1 MVQNHMA
8 AVCPWTKIT
17 VFLFAAV
24 QVVGAQEG
32 FVSLLCGGKSNIIEA
47 ETKLVWIP
55 DDNYTLYKGEIVL
68 YPSPVEGSQPKPIRQ
83 FSSDFKSCYNLT
95 TVKGDLYLIRGSF
108 IHGELYGRP
117 LFDVSIDA
125 TVICQVNTSVSA
137 LRNEVILTATENYV
151 TYCLIPKRHH
161 GAPFIS
167 QLELRPL
174 NRELYTSKDPQK
186 ILKMLTRIDL
196 GNNGSVSLRYPND
209 SFDRIWDGDPHP
221 ICGKSISS
229 KTNFSTSD
237 NKVPNQVLQTAKMG
251 SCGKRL
257 ELLIDNENQEAKD
270 YLVIL
275 YFREVDDKVQVG
287 ERVFDIHVNGELMHS
302 HVDILA
308 NGTEQYKLLNFE
320 VHAVGG
326 LNISLE
332 GTSKLS
338 PICNAYE
345 AYEIITKKAGTAE
358 SDVSALVILRDAL
371 LESNPKLL
379 ALQSW
384 SGDPCLPILENGQST
399 SWVGVTCK
407 SDQGRQIVTELDL
420 SCKNL
425 QGQMPSSIN
434 NLVNL
439 EKLNISDNKLEG
451 SMPELPNLT
460 RLTSFDIRWNNF
472 KGNFPIS
479 IIRLANLTD
488 FRLIGCNP
496 QLNTSIPEGC
506 LKCNYSDKGCEG
518 NSGQKNTQTVVIGGF
533 VGGSVFLL
541 VTVGVMFS
549 CFYRRR
555 KMVDANETPNYKE
568 NSIKSFN
575 IEIFT
580 LKGLASATNNYQ
592 IKIGEG
598 GFGVVYRGT
607 LADGQEVA
615 VKVRST
621 TSIQGMR
628 EFETELNLLSKIRH
642 ENLVPLLGYCP
653 EKDQQIL
660 VYPFMSNGSLQDRLY
675 GEAAKRKPLDWQ
687 TRISIALGAARG
699 LHFLHTSGERC
710 IIHRDIK
717 SSNILLD
724 QSMVAKVADFG
735 FSKYAPQDG
744 DNNVSL
750 EVRGTA
756 GYLDPEYY
764 SSQQLTVK
772 SDVFSFGVVLLEIIC
787 GREPLNIHRP
797 RSEWSLVEWAKPF
810 IQDSNIDAIVDPV
823 IRTSYV
829 PEAMW
834 RVVETAMTSVEPF
847 SVRRPSMEDIVR
859 ELEDA
864 FIIENNASQYMKSI
878 SGSFRFSMDP
888 KSLPPVAYTPNE
900 PSSVFSET
908 LGSPHPR

>member
-1 MVQNHMA
+1 MA

-24 QVVGAQEG
+24 QVCGAQEG
-32 FVSLLCGGKSNIIEA
+32 FVSLLCGGKSNITEA
-47 ETKLVWIP
+47 ETKLLWIP
-55 DDNYTLYKGEIVL
+55 DDNYTLYKGEVVL
-68 YPSPVEGSQPKPIRQ
+68 YQSPVEGIQLPIRQ
-83 FSSDFKSCYNLT
+83 FNIDFKSCYNLT
-95 TVKGDLYLIRGSF
+95 TVKGDHYLIRGSF
-108 IHGELYGRP
+108 INGKLYGKP

-125 TVICQVNTSVSA
+125 TVIFQANTSVSA
-137 LRNEVILTATENYV
+137 LRNEVILTATGNYV

-174 NRELYTSKDPQK
+174 NRELYTLKDSHR
-186 ILKMLTRIDL
+186 ILKLLTRIDL

-221 ICGKSISS
+221 HCGRSISS

-237 NKVPNQVLQTAKMG
+237 NKVPNQVMQTAKMG
-251 SCGKRL
+251 SCGKKL

-275 YFREVDDKVQVG
+275 YFWEVDEIQVG
-287 ERVFDIHVNGELMHS
+287 ERVFDIYVNGKLLHS

-308 NGTEQYKLLNFE
+308 NVTEQYKVLNFE

-345 AYEIITKKAGTAE
+345 AYEIITKKDGTAE
-358 SDVSALVILRDAL
+358 NDVSALVTLRDAL
-371 LESNPKLL
+371 LESNPNLL
-379 ALQSW
+379 ALESW

-420 SCKNL
+420 SGKNL

-451 SMPELPNLT
+451 SLPELSNLM
-460 RLTSFDIRWNNF
+460 RLTSLDIRWNNF
-472 KGNFPIS
+472 EGNFSKS
-479 IIRLANLTD
+479 IIRVQNLTT
-488 FRLIGCNP
+488 FRFIGCNP

-506 LKCNYSDKGCEG
+506 QKCNYSDDGCEG
-518 NSGQKNTQTVVIGGF
+518 NSKENNTQAVVIGGF
-533 VGGSVFLL
+533 VGGSVFLV
-541 VTVGVMFS
+541 VTMGVMFS

-555 KMVDANETPNYKE
+555 KLVDADQTSNYKE
-568 NSIKSFN
+568 IPARPFN

-580 LKGLASATNNYQ
+580 LKALASATNNYD

-598 GFGVVYRGT
+598 GFGAVYRGT
-607 LADGQEVA
+607 LANGQEVA

-628 EFETELNLLSKIRH
+628 EFETELNLLSKTRH
-642 ENLVPLLGYCP
+642 ENLVPLLGFCP

-764 SSQQLTVK
+764 SSQKLTVK

-810 IQDSNIDAIVDPV
+810 IQESNIDAIVDPA
-823 IRTSYV
+823 IRTSYA

-834 RVVETAMTSVEPF
+834 RVVETAMTSVEPL

-888 KSLPPVAYTPNE
+888 KSLPSVAYTPNE